1 MCEVFV
7 KLIKRSI
14 LLERKS
20 NINIKDLESKYIN
33 KNLTI
38 EEAKLFLI
46 YLEKNL
52 HLEFAERRIK
62 NLKRIIA
69 SSEGLINANKERDG
83 HNLEIAKLYVD
94 LTKKWESHG
103 AYFVQ
108 RHAMTKWYLDSECFY
123 TWFSGGH
130 VLDEFPKAKKAD
142 EKFESLLRRRVVLSK

>member
-1 MCEVFV
+1 M
-7 KLIKRSI
+7 
-14 LLERKS
+14 
-20 NINIKDLESKYIN
+20 NIKDLEFKYIN

-38 EEAKLFLI
+38 EEAKIFLT
-46 YLEKNL
+46 YLEKNP

-62 NLKRIIA
+62 NLKGIIA
-69 SSEGLINANKERDG
+69 TSERLIKANKQREE
-83 HNLEIAKLYVD
+83 HNLELAKLYVD

-108 RHAMTKWYLDSECFY
+108 RYAMTEWYIDSECFY

-142 EKFESLLRRRVVLSK
+142 EKFESILRRRVELSK